1 MKKRGMTYKN
11 NQPDPILLYNAFY
24 PHDQLQIIDQNGNG
38 FGRSEYTE
46 KTRKFDN
53 WIKGKSYPKT
63 ITDMLQLCN
72 ALNCDLDYF
81 FTDMNCTTHDLQFI
95 QDKTGLSENAI
106 SNL

>member
-1 MKKRGMTYKN
+1 MKYVSDLQLFSQKLCDLMKKRGMTYKN

-38 FGRSEYTE
+38 FGRSEYSE

-72 ALNCDLDYF
+72 ALDCDLDYF
-81 FTDMNCTTHDLQFI
+81 FYRYELHD
-95 QDKTGLSENAI
+95 S
-106 SNL
+106 